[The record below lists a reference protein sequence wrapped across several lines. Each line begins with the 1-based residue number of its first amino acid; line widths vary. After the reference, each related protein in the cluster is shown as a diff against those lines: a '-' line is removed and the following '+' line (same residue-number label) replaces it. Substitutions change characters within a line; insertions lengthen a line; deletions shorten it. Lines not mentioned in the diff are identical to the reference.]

1 MAHLYVT
8 TAEVK
13 THLSI
18 HGSSQDA
25 LIDAL
30 IDGAESLFNSLVGTD
45 SLISSEHTEDF
56 DIDNPNVSWYKR
68 NRAFLLGAYKPTAVT
83 TVNGVSAGTIDVDYI
98 IKGNSL
104 ELKETPNIPTTF
116 PYRIRI
122 VYTAGITPGTD
133 TAAVPAD
140 IKLAIKT
147 ITGSLYNA
155 RKADGIASFKQDLLS
170 VNYKSESLLD
180 TILDPEAKTAI
191 TLTARKYTVFSTII

>member
-18 HGSSQDA
+18 SGSSQDA

-30 IDGAESLFNSLVGTD
+30 IDGAESLFNSLIGTD
-45 SLISSEHTEDF
+45 SLISSAHTEDF
-56 DIDNPNVSWYKR
+56 DIDDANVSFYKR
-68 NRAFLLGAYKPTAVT
+68 NRLFYLGAYKPTAVT
-83 TVNGVSAGTIDVDYI
+83 TVNGVSAGTLDQDYI
-98 IKGNSL
+98 ITGNTL
-104 ELKETPNIPTTF
+104 ELKETPSIPTTF

-122 VYTAGITPGTD
+122 VYTAGINGGTE
-133 TAAVPAD
+133 TAGVPAD

-147 ITGSLYNA
+147 ITGSLYNT

-170 VNYKSESLLD
+170 VNYKDENPLD
-180 TILDPEAKTAI
+180 TLLSPENYSAI
-191 TLTARKYTVFSTII
+191 TLTARKYTVFKTII